1 MMRKKIVV
9 VEDDKDISNG
19 IKILLR
25 AEGYNVI
32 SVNEDFE
39 NAINLIIKENPQLI
53 LMDIQL
59 TNISGIKITR
69 QLKLSPN
76 TTQIPVIALTALTQK
91 KQINKI
97 MQESGCNGYLPKP
110 FLKQELINII
120 ELYIQ

>member
-1 MMRKKIVV
+1 MMKKKIIV
-9 VEDDKDISNG
+9 VEDDTDISKG
-19 IKILLR
+19 ITILLN

-32 SVNEDFE
+32 SINENFK

-59 TNISGIKITR
+59 TNISGIEIIR
-69 QLKLSPN
+69 QLKLSPY
-76 TTQIPVIALTALTQK
+76 TTQTPIITLTALTQK